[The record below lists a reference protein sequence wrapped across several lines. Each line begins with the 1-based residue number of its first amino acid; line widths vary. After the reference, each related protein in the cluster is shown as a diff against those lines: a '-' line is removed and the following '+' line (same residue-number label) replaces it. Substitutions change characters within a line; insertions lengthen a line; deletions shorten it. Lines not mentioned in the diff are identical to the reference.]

1 MAIQPTQMSGLHYSK
16 RLPSS
21 LSALIIVLIS
31 IILVIPSAFAKPEP
45 GIDFILAI
53 DNSGSMRK
61 NDPLKMRIQAAKMF
75 ITLLSENDRVSLV
88 RFSDRAYKMTGLL
101 SLANYKNELKI
112 YDQLDRLSAKGLR
125 TNIYAALRHS
135 YERLKLKNSVN
146 REKII
151 ILMSD
156 GKMDLG
162 NNNLD
167 LRLLERTLED
177 LTPKLAQEKI
187 RVYSI
192 AFTETSYIPLL
203 RLAAHDTDGTF
214 TLVKNANAVHQVFEN
229 IFERSKSP
237 NMLPIIENSFI
248 VDKNVNELTIVASKL
263 HANTSIALE
272 NPSGQDFN
280 KKMRQK
286 NIRWF
291 NARKFDLITINK
303 PETGFWRLKFS
314 EGENKAY
321 IVADLKL
328 NSIISKTTAEPG
340 KPFLI
345 QAWLQKGN
353 KKLTNK
359 AILNNAQFILRITKP
374 DEMEEDFPLVDDG
387 SEVGSE
393 RKDGIYGNTLTF
405 YAEGIYKLEV
415 IITGETF
422 DRKKVS
428 FIDIKSLNGINPFAP
443 LAKDLPPTVSTLKE
457 AGPVEEILAETLEE
471 AEVIEEPVSIP
482 LATDEAHVQPSTTE
496 EPDDSA
502 TSDTHISAADN
513 AHPEAQISTEETE
526 EKVAETNYSQMV
538 IGFILLNL
546 ALGLGY
552 AAYYYYRQRFKKF
565 LPARE
570 STSENEEVPKAEG
583 DDADSNNAQV
593 EEQMEELAESKVPT

>member
-1 MAIQPTQMSGLHYSK
+1 
-16 RLPSS
+16 
-21 LSALIIVLIS
+21 
-31 IILVIPSAFAKPEP
+31 
-45 GIDFILAI
+45 
-53 DNSGSMRK
+53 MRK
-61 NDPLKMRIQAAKMF
+61 NDPLRMRIQAAKMF

-88 RFSDRAYKMTGLL
+88 SFSDRAYKLTGLL
-101 SLANYKNELKI
+101 SLAHYKNELKI
-112 YDQLDRLSAKGLR
+112 YDKLDRLTANGLR
-125 TNIYAALRHS
+125 TNIYSALRHS
-135 YERLKLKNSVN
+135 YETFILKNSAK

-156 GKMDLG
+156 GKMDVG

-214 TLVKNANAVHQVFEN
+214 TLVKNSNAVHQVFEN
-229 IFERSKSP
+229 IFERSKNP

-263 HANTSIALE
+263 RPNTSIALE

-280 KKMRQK
+280 KKISQK

-328 NSIISKTTAEPG
+328 NSIVSKTTAEPG

-345 QAWLQKGN
+345 QAWLQQGN

-359 AILNNAQFILRITKP
+359 AILNNTQFILRITKP

-387 SEVGSE
+387 SEVGSD
-393 RKDGIYGNTLTF
+393 RRDGIYGNTLTF
-405 YAEGIYKLEV
+405 YEEGIYKLEV
-415 IITGETF
+415 ILTGETF
-422 DRKKVS
+422 DRQKVS
-428 FIDIKSLNGINPFAP
+428 FIDIKSLSEINPFA
-443 LAKDLPPTVSTLKE
+443 KGLPPTVATSKELVPAEKTLS
-457 AGPVEEILAETLEE
+457 ETIEKTVL
-471 AEVIEEPVSIP
+471 IEEPIAIP
-482 LATDEAHVQPSTTE
+482 LAADDALTQPVIIE
-496 EPDDSA
+496 EPDDLT
-502 TSDTHISAADN
+502 TSDADASAGDG
-513 AHPEAQISTEETE
+513 AQPETE
-526 EKVAETNYSQMV
+526 VKPEEKISETNYSQLV

-552 AAYYYYRQRFKKF
+552 AAYSYYKQRFKK
-565 LPARE
+565 PRPDQE
-570 STSENEEVPKAEG
+570 SKSENKEDPKVEA
-583 DDADSNNAQV
+583 DDANSNNV
-593 EEQMEELAESKVPT
+593 PTEEQTEELVESKVPT